1 MSGRLWKQ
9 FWQLLLILVLL
20 TLLLA
25 ATGVDLRVAAS
36 FYQQGE
42 WPIGRQFPWWLL
54 YKCDRS
60 LAGMLVTIWV
70 VIFLLGFHKESFVK
84 WRRSAIFMI
93 LLMALGPGLTV
104 NAIFK
109 SHWGRPRPK
118 DVQEFGGQK
127 KFLQPWQKGISGEG
141 RSFPSGHAASGFYIA
156 ASWFVFRRGN
166 RLVARCWLYGGL
178 TFGILMSVSRL
189 TQGAH
194 FVTDCLWS
202 FGIVWMIAMLLDMRL
217 LQSASTEPEES
228 R

>member
-1 MSGRLWKQ
+1 MRGRLWQK
-9 FWQLLLILVLL
+9 FWLLLLILILL
-20 TLLLA
+20 TVLLA
-25 ATGVDLRVAAS
+25 AVGADQKVASS
-36 FYQQGE
+36 FYQQGG
-42 WPIGRQFPWWLL
+42 WPVGKQFPWWQL

-60 LAGMLVTIWV
+60 LAGLLAISWL
-70 VIFLLGFHKESFVK
+70 VIFLLGFRKNSLVK
-84 WRRSAIFMI
+84 WRSSAVFMI
-93 LLMALGPGLTV
+93 LLLALGPGLTV

-118 DVQEFGGQK
+118 DVQEYGGQQ

-166 RLVARCWLYGGL
+166 RMVARYWLYGGL
-178 TFGILMSVSRL
+178 TFGVLMSVARL

-194 FVTDCLWS
+194 FVTDCLWG
-202 FGIVWMIAMLLDMRL
+202 FGMVWLVAILLDIL
-217 LQSASTEPEES
+217 ILEPDTTQPETI